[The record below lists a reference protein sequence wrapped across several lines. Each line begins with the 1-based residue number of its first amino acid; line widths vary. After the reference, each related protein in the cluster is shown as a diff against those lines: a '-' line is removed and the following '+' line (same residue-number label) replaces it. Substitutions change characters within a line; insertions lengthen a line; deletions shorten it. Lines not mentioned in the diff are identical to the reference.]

1 MKNELK
7 ISTLSIVCV
16 LCAAFSSPV
25 FAAPA
30 VRALGGVGTYSSAS
44 NAASAKASG
53 ATGGAVNAVRGGS
66 VRVGSSAA
74 GNKAAG
80 SSVTTTRTAAVPRLS
95 IGKYLAGNATLGG
108 VSSGGDTKPGQ
119 ANGNLQQRIR
129 ILEEHLG
136 YAGDGSFSQD
146 GRVEKLELNFET
158 LSADLKK
165 LTAGTVSDVE
175 YADGLLTVYKIVD
188 GKEVKTEYDLNQE
201 FVGVSELDALEEKIN
216 QIVLDNYVTRD
227 ELAGYALK
235 SDLNSAVAQL
245 QASDEQLQAAI
256 DVLEGSNDFADVAAL
271 NELSARVDDLVAAD
285 ALTAADVLALQTTV
299 AALEAQANSFVTK
312 DVLQKLQDS
321 LSAFLTVDDLNNYY
335 TKDEVNV
342 LIEGAGN
349 FNPELY
355 YNKEETNATFAT
367 KAELK
372 ATDDIAKEARNA
384 ANNNGASIVELERQM
399 AEITDGGALGALAYK
414 DTVAT
419 ADIDNAAVTP
429 EKINTTSLG
438 AGGMAIVQNTASGTR
453 LVPIIIV
460 DENGNDIL

>member
-16 LCAAFSSPV
+16 LCAAFSAPV
-25 FAAPA
+25 SAAPA

-53 ATGGAVNAVRGGS
+53 ATAGAINSVRGGT
-66 VRVGSSAA
+66 VRVGSSSAN
-74 GNKAAG
+74 NKADGVSA
-80 SSVTTTRTAAVPRLS
+80 STARTSAVPRLS
-95 IGKYLAGNATLGG
+95 IGKYLAGSATLGG
-108 VSSGGDTKPGQ
+108 AVSGQTKPGQ
-119 ANGNLQQRIR
+119 ASGNLQQRIE
-129 ILEEHLG
+129 ILEQHLG
-136 YAGDGSFSQD
+136 YKGDGSFSQD
-146 GRVEKLELNFET
+146 GRIEKLELDFET
-158 LSADLKK
+158 LSADVKK

-175 YADGLLTVYKIVD
+175 YAGGVLAVYKMVD
-188 GKEVKTEYDLNQE
+188 GKEVKIEYDLNTE
-201 FVGVSELDALEEKIN
+201 FAGVSELIALEEKIN
-216 QIVLDNYVTRD
+216 QIVLGNYVTRD

-235 SDLNSAVAQL
+235 TDLTSAVAQL
-245 QASDEQLQAAI
+245 QATDVQLQAAI
-256 DVLEGSNDFADVAAL
+256 DVLAGSNDFADIAAL
-271 NELSARVDDLVAAD
+271 NELSARVDGLVAAD
-285 ALTAADVLALQTTV
+285 AVTAADILALQTTV
-299 AALEAQANSFVTK
+299 AALENQANSFVTK
-312 DVLQKLQDS
+312 DVLQKIESS
-321 LSAFLTVDDLNNYY
+321 LSAFLTVDDLANYY

-438 AGGMAIVQNTASGTR
+438 AGGMAIVQNTASGTK